1 MASLAFVRF
10 FVANRGDRPPS
21 NHCAAVKMF
30 GGERAGILL
39 SLVTLVTTTIQNIA
53 RISDRVFL
61 MKIGAAELLVLLE
74 VVLPKVTLLR

>member
-1 MASLAFVRF
+1 
-10 FVANRGDRPPS
+10 
-21 NHCAAVKMF
+21 MF

-61 MKIGAAELLVLLE
+61 MRIGAAELLVLLE